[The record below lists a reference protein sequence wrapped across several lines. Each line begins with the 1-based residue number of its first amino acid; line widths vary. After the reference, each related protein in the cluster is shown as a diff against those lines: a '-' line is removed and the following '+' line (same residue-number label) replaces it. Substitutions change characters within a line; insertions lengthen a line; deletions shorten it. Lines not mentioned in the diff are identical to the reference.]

1 MFEKS
6 IIRERKNRKGFAM
19 LEIIIAIA
27 IFGAI
32 GFFAL
37 RALLGQ
43 QSEIMDGKTISDI
56 TRVTHENLLK
66 YQSQSYLS
74 NNDFAN
80 LSVANAEPFF
90 SARVFRLDNAVIR
103 PVDMDEL
110 AISFLPAQSGT
121 GTPNRNYKIMYDF
134 SDYKSAKNLSDQE
147 VLRLENDIANF
158 YTTIAPASRIGGAA
172 TALGAANAVVASS
185 APNSDGIIVIEVR

>member
-6 IIRERKNRKGFAM
+6 IIHERKNRKGFAM

-27 IFGAI
+27 IFGAL

-43 QSEIMDGKTISDI
+43 QSEIIDWKTISDI

-74 NNDFAN
+74 NNDFTS

-90 SARVFRLDNAVIR
+90 SARVFRIDGAVLR
-103 PVDMDEL
+103 PVDLDEL

-121 GTPNRNYKIMYDF
+121 GVNNKNYKIMYDF
-134 SDYKSAKNLSDQE
+134 STYKTAKSLSDQE
-147 VLRLENDIANF
+147 VLRIENDIANF
-158 YTTIAPASRIGGAA
+158 YTTVAPSSRIGGGA
-172 TALGAANAVVASS
+172 TALGAANAVVAPSV
-185 APNSDGIIVIEVR
+185 PNTDGIIVVEFR